1 MDRRELVKRLEK
13 LCFECDRL
21 GYPIKI
27 DGTSEAYSGASN
39 NSYFV
44 HIQCQEWADFLTC
57 AEMLDVL
64 IPIVYDHLDKEVI
77 RHIFALD
84 VYNTAH
90 HMNCHYQFTFEEYE
104 MAC

>member
-1 MDRRELVKRLEK
+1 MDRSELVKRLEK

-21 GYPIKI
+21 GYRIKI
-27 DGTSEAYSGASN
+27 DGTSEAYPGASN

-44 HIQCQEWADFLTC
+44 HIQCQEWADHLTC
-57 AEMLDVL
+57 AEMLDVI

-84 VYNTAH
+84 VYNISH
-90 HMNCHYQFTFEEYE
+90 KMNCHYQFTFEEYK